1 MLYAICNI
9 YIYITLYV
17 YIKVCH
23 TRLQN
28 GMPDFLHQAHAWMH
42 GMLQVTCVID
52 FHMGDCGLPA
62 VPSTSAPV
70 LTASQLL
77 FTLIYNPNTFS
88 TQFLRRPVPT
98 FFCPGQIYM
107 TEECPTNSLLN
118 LLIPFSSFTSHILQQ
133 P

>member
-1 MLYAICNI
+1 
-9 YIYITLYV
+9 
-17 YIKVCH
+17 
-23 TRLQN
+23 
-28 GMPDFLHQAHAWMH
+28 MH
-42 GMLQVTCVID
+42 GMLQVTCVIV

-98 FFCPGQIYM
+98 FFVPDKY
-107 TEECPTNSLLN
+107 T
-118 LLIPFSSFTSHILQQ
+118 
-133 P
+133 